1 MVGLSGWGHDRPQT
15 FRRAVHVVGVVVV
28 HSAVGSRGAGDLRG
42 ACMGVA
48 VMTRDEID
56 EETYEWL
63 TQRYGERVAEALVPC
78 PGHEWPLDADEQK
91 AAHARYAKW
100 ANEQENCHV

>member
-1 MVGLSGWGHDRPQT
+1 
-15 FRRAVHVVGVVVV
+15 
-28 HSAVGSRGAGDLRG
+28 
-42 ACMGVA
+42 
-48 VMTRDEID
+48 MTRDEID

-91 AAHARYAKW
+91 TAHAHYERW
-100 ANEQENCHV
+100 ASQQENCYV